1 MDKKEI
7 KSVWAAFQQVQEQQA
22 LKKESEESPYPTLD
36 KKKREKKG
44 SNLEPAG
51 GPADKLKGAISE
63 DEVPSELKK
72 NAEKMKKGTLP
83 GQKNDKDGAKDD
95 DHSSVKEWTGKE
107 GNRRVAGGDKRKL
120 KEDETDTPYPTP
132 KKVKKAGDELEDVK
146 NRSAKLKEE
155 EGSYPAPKK
164 VKKAGDALEPVNN
177 RTAKLKEEDKEEC
190 PKCQGEGCDH
200 CDDKGYHLK
209 AESVQLD
216 TSLFTQ
222 EELARIQEKTAGE
235 PFMSTASE
243 GEKKFFD
250 DHKKSDKKLERM
262 DDEWTD
268 DGANAGKAVKSQA
281 PNRGADNL
289 SNGDSK
295 SPGK

>member
-7 KSVWAAFQQVQEQQA
+7 KSVWAAFLEVQEQQA
-22 LKKESEESPYPTLD
+22 MKKESEESPYPTLD

-63 DEVPSELKK
+63 DEMPPELKK
-72 NAEKMKKGTLP
+72 NAKKMKKGTLP
-83 GQKNDKDGAKDD
+83 GQKNDDDGASDD
-95 DHSSVKEWTGKE
+95 DHSSVKEWSGKE
-107 GNRRVAGGDKRKL
+107 GNRRVSGGDKRKL

-146 NRSAKLKEE
+146 NRTAKLKEE
-155 EGSYPAPKK
+155 EGPYPAPKK

-177 RTAKLKEEDKEEC
+177 RTAKLKEEDREMC

-200 CDDKGYHLK
+200 CDDKGYHMK
-209 AESVQLD
+209 ESTQLD
-216 TSLFTQ
+216 TSLFTE

-243 GEKKFFD
+243 GEKKFFK
-250 DHKKSDKKLERM
+250 DHQKSDKKFEDM
-262 DDEWTD
+262 EDQSEKDASD
-268 DGANAGKAVKSQA
+268 AGKAVKSQA

>member
-132 KKVKKAGDELEDVK
+132 KKVKKAGD
-146 NRSAKLKEE
+146 
-155 EGSYPAPKK
+155 
-164 VKKAGDALEPVNN
+164 ALEPVNN
-177 RTAKLKEEDKEEC
+177 RTAKLKEGDKEEC

-200 CDDKGYHLK
+200 CDGTGYHVK

-216 TSLFTQ
+216 TSLFTE

-250 DHKKSDKKLERM
+250 DHKKSDKKFEDM
-262 DDEWTD
+262 EDQSEKDASD
-268 DGANAGKAVKSQA
+268 AGKAVKSQA
-281 PNRGADNL
+281 SNRGADNL

>member
-7 KSVWAAFQQVQEQQA
+7 KSVWAAFQQVKEQQA
-22 LKKESEESPYPTLD
+22 MKKESEESPYPTLD

-63 DEVPSELKK
+63 DEVPPELKK
-72 NAEKMKKGTLP
+72 NAKKMKKGTLP
-83 GQKNDKDGAKDD
+83 GQKNDEDGAKDD
-95 DHSSVKEWTGKE
+95 DHSSVKEWSGKE
-107 GNRRVAGGDKRKL
+107 GNRRVSGGDKRKL

-146 NRSAKLKEE
+146 NRTAKLKEE
-155 EGSYPAPKK
+155 EGPYPAPKK

-177 RTAKLKEEDKEEC
+177 RTAKLKEGDKEEC

-200 CDDKGYHLK
+200 CDGTGYHVK

-216 TSLFTQ
+216 TSLFTE

-250 DHKKSDKKLERM
+250 DHKKSDPKLENPG
-262 DDEWTD
+262 DHENSDK
-268 DGANAGKAVKSQA
+268 AGKAVKSQA